1 MEFLITDDEL
11 SALCGLPHMQQL
23 AYLRGVRPYM
33 DVQTRL
39 VGIKRGISYQS
50 IAEQLYVEPH
60 QGIKNESYSR
70 AQVRRALSGLER
82 AGLIQLQSQEMK
94 LILKC
99 NLASM
104 PYSVQNKAVT
114 KPSHQAVMESL
125 SQPVEINEN
134 LPCEGL
140 KADIGKTPKADTPLI
155 KDNYIYLLSQF
166 EKFWSIYP
174 EKKSKANAWLAFQ
187 RLNPAPELFSKMIQV
202 LEMQMNSREAMQL
215 NGIWVP
221 PWKYPVNWLL
231 QKCWQD
237 EITIDTEQEIQRA
250 EFKTNTRNQS
260 SKDMFCPP
268 CDSTDEQP
276 DEYTRKNVVQ
286 FKQYQQRD
294 KAY

>member
-11 SALCGLPHMQQL
+11 NALCGLPHVQQL

-33 DVQTRL
+33 DVHTKL

-82 AGLIQLQSQEMK
+82 AGLIQLQSQGMK

-114 KPSHQAVMESL
+114 KPSHQAGMEPL
-125 SQPVEINEN
+125 SQPTEINEY
-134 LPCEGL
+134 LSCDGL
-140 KADIGKTPKADTPLI
+140 KADIGKTSKADTPL
-155 KDNYIYLLSQF
+155 KENNYIYLLSQF
-166 EKFWSIYP
+166 EKFWAIYP
-174 EKKSKANAWLAFQ
+174 EKKSKANAWQAFQ
-187 RLNPAPELFSKMIQV
+187 RLNPEPALFSKIIQV
-202 LEMQMNSREAMQL
+202 LEIQIKNREAKQL

-231 QKCWQD
+231 QQCWQD
-237 EITIDTEQEIQRA
+237 EITVDAVQEIQRA
-250 EFKTNTRNQS
+250 EFKANTKHQS
-260 SKDMFCPP
+260 SRDIFSPP
-268 CDSTDEQP
+268 CEESDEQS
-276 DEYTRKNVVQ
+276 DEYAGENVIQ
-286 FKQYQQRD
+286 FRQYQQ
-294 KAY
+294 